1 MIYHISRGAP
11 KSTKPKIKET
21 LRFYKRFRANV
32 RGTGGA
38 STDGGGKGG
47 ERGGRCSGLKFSN
60 VSWPPAALSL
70 RFPIMRA
77 PHNMKSED
85 IRSTCA

>member
-32 RGTGGA
+32 RGTGDA
-38 STDGGGKGG
+38 ST
-47 ERGGRCSGLKFSN
+47 ERGGN
-60 VSWPPAALSL
+60 
-70 RFPIMRA
+70 
-77 PHNMKSED
+77 D
-85 IRSTCA
+85 